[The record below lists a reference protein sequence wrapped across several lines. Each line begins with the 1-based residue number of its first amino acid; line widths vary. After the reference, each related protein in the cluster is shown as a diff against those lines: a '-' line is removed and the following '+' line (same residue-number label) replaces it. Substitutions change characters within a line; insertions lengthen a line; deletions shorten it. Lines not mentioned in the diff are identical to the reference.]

1 MGSSLVSQELL
12 LIFHATVLSPKQM
25 ADQAIRPLCRRP
37 LHGRATLCGCE
48 GLFTSR
54 EVFVYY
60 PLQKKALSEIYSMDY
75 LSNVGFFVRTEH
87 WTPSIN
93 VRGNRY
99 VAVNDHLGCNWVF
112 LTKCGAIKWKPL
124 THTHTPQSGPFV
136 MDYDRC
142 SHFVEVTK
150 TQQCSLPFAGFMFSC
165 RWVILENMINSSS
178 SSGSPRH
185 RIDYRNSG
193 RGRWRERQRERCK
206 GKMNPRRGRGWGGGS
221 KKTESE
227 QRILACE
234 R

>member
-48 GLFTSR
+48 DLFTSR

-124 THTHTPQSGPFV
+124 THTHTHHPIRAIRNGLWSVQPFCRGHQNSAV
-136 MDYDRC
+136 QPALCRLHVFMQM
-142 SHFVEVTK
+142 SHF
-150 TQQCSLPFAGFMFSC
+150 
-165 RWVILENMINSSS
+165 
-178 SSGSPRH
+178 
-185 RIDYRNSG
+185 
-193 RGRWRERQRERCK
+193 
-206 GKMNPRRGRGWGGGS
+206 GKHD
-221 KKTESE
+221 
-227 QRILACE
+227 
-234 R
+234 